1 MQGRWVCEIPSSERK
16 SQVNHNKHITD
27 KLEVTS
33 THAPTPINIITTVF
47 VQELL
52 TAYKTSS
59 VEQDRWRA
67 MSLTKV
73 LTAIKRHPKEIT
85 SYEVIFKIA
94 LQFVYNSAVIVMC

>member
-16 SQVNHNKHITD
+16 SQVNHNKHITE

-33 THAPTPINIITTVF
+33 THFIFSLALNYML

-52 TAYKTSS
+52 MAYKTSG

-73 LTAIKRHPKEIT
+73 LAAIKRHPKEIT
-85 SYEVIFKIA
+85 SYEVIFKLSCNLCII
-94 LQFVYNSAVIVMC
+94 LL